1 MNDEDTEVQIDKY
14 DEHTTLS
21 EVILEAKKLC
31 RREGIEYDPFS
42 VIIYADYDGHTF
54 INLAEGLRGK
64 GEG

>member
-1 MNDEDTEVQIDKY
+1 MSDEDTEVQIDKY

-54 INLAEGLRGK
+54 INLAEELRGNK
-64 GEG
+64 DV

>member
-42 VIIYADYDGHTF
+42 VIIYADYDGHVF
-54 INLAEGLRGK
+54 VNLAEELRENK
-64 GEG
+64 DV